1 MISQVFELIID
12 DEDDIEMN
20 IEMNEENNPNNW
32 NQRGG
37 LSSSGKKNK

>member
-20 IEMNEENNPNNW
+20 IEMNEENNPNNL
-32 NQRGG
+32 NQKG
-37 LSSSGKKNK
+37 LSTFEKKNK

>member
-1 MISQVFELIID
+1 MISQVFELIAY
-12 DEDDIEMN
+12 DEGD

-37 LSSSGKKNK
+37 LSSSGKKINK

>member
-12 DEDDIEMN
+12 DEGD

>member
-20 IEMNEENNPNNW
+20 EENNPNNL
-32 NQRGG
+32 NQKG
-37 LSSSGKKNK
+37 LSPFEKKNK

>member
-1 MISQVFELIID
+1 MISQVFELIAY
-12 DEDDIEMN
+12 DEGD
-20 IEMNEENNPNNW
+20 IEMNEENNPNKW